1 MAGTEAVRPKTALS
15 NRRFRSQI
23 CPPFWVSGVGV
34 DTCSYAWRPRDPELW
49 AMLDWSAANGK
60 VPTEVALQG
69 WPPPQPHKE
78 GEQHQ
83 CVPTR
88 RGGYAIRPSIHSTNF
103 LFWPRHRLVVAEG
116 RLAAMDAND
125 ENNHDLAA
133 PELLA
138 PVVKKVARAFEVVAS
153 PGIGLLQQAPAAV
166 RRLDLAAE
174 LRFAD
179 PADGL
184 GVLAAVAQVTSPGL
198 KTVAWRN
205 QTRTETVSFIAKSG
219 RVVSRLY
226 DKGAEI
232 SARGGDGPD
241 PGLLLRWETQTRWE
255 KAKQRSPQVVTE
267 DDPATMWLKG
277 FKQCAA
283 EADGLVVSPPSEIE
297 RLVLSAAET
306 GDLSVPLAERLV
318 STLVISRLRGE
329 NWWSDREHPKT
340 GQRRRRELRK
350 HGFVV
355 APAGLSEPV
364 ELGPVVEELRQAW
377 GRPSGQSELPSDEL
391 RPKRKRGAKA
401 TKVKGKR
408 SAA

>member
-1 MAGTEAVRPKTALS
+1 MAGTEAREPETVSS
-15 NRRFRSQI
+15 NRRFHSQI
-23 CPPFWVSGVGV
+23 CPPFWVSSVGV
-34 DTCSYAWRPRDPELW
+34 DTCSFAYRPLDPELW
-49 AMLDWSAANGK
+49 QMLSWAAANGK
-60 VPTEVALQG
+60 VPTESALQG
-69 WPPPQPHKE
+69 WPPTQPMKE

-83 CVPTR
+83 CHPVG
-88 RGGYAIRPSIHSTNF
+88 RGGFVIKPAIHSTNF
-103 LFWPRHRLVVAEG
+103 LFYPQNKLIAAEG
-116 RLAAMDAND
+116 RLAAMDAGD
-125 ENNHDLAA
+125 LNNHALAA

-138 PVVKKVARAFEVVAS
+138 PVAKKIARAFEVVAS
-153 PGIGLLQQAPAAV
+153 PAIGLLQQAPAAV

-174 LRFAD
+174 LRFSD

-184 GVLAAVAQVTSPGL
+184 RTLAAVAQVTTPGL
-198 KTVAWRN
+198 KTVTWRN

-255 KAKQRSPQVVTE
+255 KKKQRSPKVVTE
-267 DDPATMWLKG
+267 DDPAAMWLKG

-283 EADGLVVSPPSEIE
+283 EAEGLVVAPPADIE
-297 RLVLSAAET
+297 RLVLEAAET

-318 STLVISRLRGE
+318 STLVISRLRGDS
-329 NWWSDREHPKT
+329 WWSNREHPKT

-350 HGFVV
+350 HGFAV

-364 ELGPVVEELRQAW
+364 ELGPVVEDLRNAW
-377 GRPSGQSELPSDEL
+377 GRAGGRAEEPSDEL

-401 TKVKGKR
+401 TKAKAK
-408 SAA
+408 SKAA